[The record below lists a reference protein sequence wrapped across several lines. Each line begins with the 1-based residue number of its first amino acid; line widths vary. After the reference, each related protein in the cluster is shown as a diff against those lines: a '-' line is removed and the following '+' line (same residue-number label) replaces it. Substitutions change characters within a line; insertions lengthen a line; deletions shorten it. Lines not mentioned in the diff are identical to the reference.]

1 MAIVQNIRIADG
13 TYNSSNKLTYVDL
26 CAVDGHFSIKSYC
39 SSDPG
44 RSGSASQNLLF
55 NYEQTLVLRDE
66 LSKFISNYEEA
77 VR

>member
-1 MAIVQNIRIADG
+1 MAIVQNIRVAGG
-13 TYNSSNKLTYVDL
+13 THNSSSKPTYVDL
-26 CAVDGHFSIKSYC
+26 CAADRHFSIKSYR

-66 LSKFISNYEEA
+66 LNKFISNYEED